1 MQHFVKRG
9 ILVCG
14 VGEGDVIKEKTQFC
28 YLGIINLLT
37 RNAVRF
43 GGYPATPYTP

>member
-14 VGEGDVIKEKTQFC
+14 VGEGDVIKEKKFC

-37 RNAVRF
+37 CNAVWF
-43 GGYPATPYTP
+43 GGYPATL